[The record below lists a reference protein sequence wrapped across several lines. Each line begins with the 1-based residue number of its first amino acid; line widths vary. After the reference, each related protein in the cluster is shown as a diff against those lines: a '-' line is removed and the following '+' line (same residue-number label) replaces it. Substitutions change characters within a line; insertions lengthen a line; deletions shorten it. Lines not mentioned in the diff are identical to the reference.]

1 MGIRTGIIKYN
12 LNERGRHLIG
22 QPRNFNVPAV
32 CKLINGGKVQEKIS
46 AGDMVGYLGHG
57 VRIEYG
63 INPPEVTLQGGAL
76 VPIEPAIR
84 TVFMRAHD
92 DGTIEHEAEFL
103 DTPLGKK
110 AQEWFQSK
118 YGGFSSV
125 FLPNERNPTSFE
137 GFDYVSSPN
146 FQFNRGY
153 TLDSAASEKDAISRL
168 TSRQRA
174 EYYNGKLE
182 EMQAV
187 MDSLVSGSMAS
198 QAIVRQMTELNNSL
212 TQTVESLS
220 NELLDTRDE
229 LRDAQAVI
237 DSLQP
242 KFEPMMRLSISRDSN
257 WVMDSIHGFEERK
270 NEIVNGEGNKYIET
284 DAERLLYEMGYK

>member
-32 CKLINGGKVQEKIS
+32 CKLINGGKVQEKIG
-46 AGDMVGYLGHG
+46 AGDMVGYLGHD

-63 INPPEVTLQGGAL
+63 INPPEVILQGDAL

-84 TVFMRAHD
+84 TVFMRAHE

-125 FLPNERNPTSFE
+125 FWPNERNPTKFE
-137 GFDYVSSPN
+137 GFDYVSAPN

-153 TLDSAASEKDAISRL
+153 TLDSAESEKDAISRL

-174 EYYNGKLE
+174 EYLSGKLE

-187 MDSLVSGSMAS
+187 MDSIVSGSMAS

-229 LRDAQAVI
+229 LRDAQVVI

-242 KFEPMMRLSISRDSN
+242 KFEPMMRLSISRDTN
-257 WVMDSIHGFEERK
+257 WVMDSIHGYEENK
-270 NEIVNGEGNKYIET
+270 DKIVNGEGSQYIET
-284 DAERLLYEMGYK
+284 DAERLLHEFGYK

>member
-63 INPPEVTLQGGAL
+63 INPPEVTLQVGAL

-153 TLDSAASEKDAISRL
+153 TLDSAESEKDAISRL

-174 EYYNGKLE
+174 EYYNGKIE

-187 MDSLVSGSMAS
+187 MDSIVSGSLAS

-270 NEIVNGEGNKYIET
+270 SEIVNGEGNKYIET

>member
-22 QPRNFNVPAV
+22 QPRNFNIPAV
-32 CKLINGGKVQEKIS
+32 CKLINGGKVQEEVA
-46 AGDMVGYLGHG
+46 AGDMVGYLGHD

-84 TVFMRAHD
+84 TVFIKAHE

-125 FLPNERNPTSFE
+125 FYPNERNPTGFG
-137 GFDYVSSPN
+137 GFDYVKNPN

-174 EYYNGKLE
+174 EYFSGKLE

-187 MDSLVSGSMAS
+187 MDSIVSGSMAR
-198 QAIVRQMTELNNSL
+198 QAIVKQMTELNNSL

-229 LRDAQAVI
+229 LRDAQVVI

-257 WVMDSIHGFEERK
+257 WVMDSIQGFEEHK
-270 NEIVNGEGNKYIET
+270 DEIVNGEGNKYIET
-284 DAERLLYEMGYK
+284 DAERLMHEMGYK

>member
-32 CKLINGGKVQEKIS
+32 CKLINGGKVQEKIG

-110 AQEWFQSK
+110 AQEWFRSK

-153 TLDSAASEKDAISRL
+153 TLDSAESEKDAISRL

-187 MDSLVSGSMAS
+187 MDSLVSGSLAS
-198 QAIVRQMTELNNSL
+198 QTIVRQMTELNNSL